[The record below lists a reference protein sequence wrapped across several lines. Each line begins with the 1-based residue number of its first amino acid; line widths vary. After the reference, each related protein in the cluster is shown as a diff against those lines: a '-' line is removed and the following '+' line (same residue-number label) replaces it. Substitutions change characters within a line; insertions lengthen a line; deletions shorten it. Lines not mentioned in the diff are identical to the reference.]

1 MVSGTAF
8 DGKLSDEWM
17 AWWTQLHCRLLVL
30 EVASIHWSWAG
41 NWRGVDRGSW
51 CESWLVS

>member
-17 AWWTQLHCRLLVL
+17 DWWTQLHCRLLVL
-30 EVASIHWSWAG
+30 EVFIGHGRGIGGGSIG
-41 NWRGVDRGSW
+41 GRGVNLGW
-51 CESWLVS
+51 